1 MLLILLTVVV
11 LRSVLVTRA
20 VRIHN
25 DERHYALDG
34 FWVKSGLS
42 YPTIWKVLLHGHM
55 HPHPLFNPLTGII
68 RPHGEFTEGF
78 RDRKDDLA
86 TFPRAGHPPL
96 YMIIL
101 GGVFLVFSKAWLLQ
115 GDNFVLVAR
124 ALNTLLDCLTWLMM
138 YQILRSLFG
147 KRFSLWVIVPV
158 ALLPYVLVFGS
169 IGYLDSPGTFMMVLC
184 AWVYF
189 LHLRHGAATGWWF
202 LLGLF
207 LGAGILMK
215 QSNVFAFPLLA
226 AAAWIWPPVRKGH
239 ALILSLTLL
248 LAAAGVTVV
257 AGCNP
262 RDLVTETMSSLE
274 STRVYGE
281 NRFVARDGSKRLVYL
296 ANPARHYHFGT
307 TKKRP
312 KPFITSP
319 VLVGA
324 HYATFPLLLILFVLS
339 VIVLALLRQ
348 WRALSLPLVITL
360 ITIVIPVGSCVR
372 RLYMLL
378 PFVVLTIALAVFELV
393 RRRGGAGTGTASG

>member
-42 YPTIWKVLLHGHM
+42 YPTIWKVMLHGHM

-124 ALNTLLDCLTWLMM
+124 MVNTLLDCLTWLMM

-158 ALLPYVLVFGS
+158 AL
-169 IGYLDSPGTFMMVLC
+169 
-184 AWVYF
+184 
-189 LHLRHGAATGWWF
+189 
-202 LLGLF
+202 
-207 LGAGILMK
+207 
-215 QSNVFAFPLLA
+215 FAF
-226 AAAWIWPPVRKGH
+226 
-239 ALILSLTLL
+239 
-248 LAAAGVTVV
+248 
-257 AGCNP
+257 
-262 RDLVTETMSSLE
+262 
-274 STRVYGE
+274 
-281 NRFVARDGSKRLVYL
+281 
-296 ANPARHYHFGT
+296 
-307 TKKRP
+307 
-312 KPFITSP
+312 
-319 VLVGA
+319 
-324 HYATFPLLLILFVLS
+324 S
-339 VIVLALLRQ
+339 VFVLALLRQ

-360 ITIVIPVGSCVR
+360 ITIAIPVGSCVR